1 MVSFN
6 FLLRLMDV
14 YPLEVPVK
22 NGFKIWNPKYLFIT
36 CPRIPEEEFVKH
48 TIDGNVT
55 YEDVH

>member
-1 MVSFN
+1 
-6 FLLRLMDV
+6 MDI

-22 NGFKIWNPKYLFIT
+22 NGFKIWNPKYLIIT